1 MPKFGN
7 MENCKVIKKIGLLYF
22 ENFKIWAFFTTL
34 VNYLVKNHHIRGFF
48 TIKVT
53 YLVKNAQILTFSES
67 QSHQKD
73 RNRTS

>member
-1 MPKFGN
+1 MSKFGKLQ
-7 MENCKVIKKIGLLYF
+7 NCKVIKKIGLLYL
-22 ENFKIWAFFTTL
+22 ENFKIWGFLTIL

-53 YLVKNAQILTFSES
+53 YLVKNVQILTFSES

-73 RNRTS
+73 WNRTS